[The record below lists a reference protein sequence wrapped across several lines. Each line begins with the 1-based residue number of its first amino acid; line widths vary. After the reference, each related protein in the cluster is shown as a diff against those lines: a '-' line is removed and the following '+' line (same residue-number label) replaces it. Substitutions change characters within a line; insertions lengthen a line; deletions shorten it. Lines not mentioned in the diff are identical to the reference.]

1 MAHFEAELKERTARK
16 SGEHAA
22 DGHIET
28 GLSSA
33 SLAANNLSL
42 NASTTGKI
50 SFYSWLI
57 YSIQESNVFNLE
69 KGSKNKKKKVE
80 QPAVIMYVVIYYH
93 LN

>member
-1 MAHFEAELKERTARK
+1 LDTDLAHFEAELKERSARK

-22 DGHIET
+22 DGHHIET

-42 NASTTGKI
+42 NASTTGKT

-57 YSIQESNVFNLE
+57 YSNLMDFHFRKRIEKQEKESRTTRCYNV
-69 KGSKNKKKKVE
+69 
-80 QPAVIMYVVIYYH
+80 
-93 LN
+93 